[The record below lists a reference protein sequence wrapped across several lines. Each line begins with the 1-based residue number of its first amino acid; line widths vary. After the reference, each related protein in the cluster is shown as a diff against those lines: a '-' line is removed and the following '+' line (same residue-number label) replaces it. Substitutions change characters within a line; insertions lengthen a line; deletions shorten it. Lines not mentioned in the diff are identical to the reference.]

1 MSVATQTLSGEAA
14 ADFDFRDTACGACG
28 GENAELIGWR
38 GGDAHHGGEGVRTR
52 IVQCRACSH
61 IYPNP
66 MPYPACSLDE
76 LYTDTEDYFHG
87 HDVERKKQKAL
98 EQMAD
103 FEKTLGYRG
112 RYLDIA
118 CGRGESLWAAREARW
133 DYEGV

>member
-1 MSVATQTLSGEAA
+1 MSASAETLPAEATAG
-14 ADFDFRDTACGACG
+14 FDFRDSVCGACG
-28 GENAELIGWR
+28 RENAGLIGWR
-38 GGDAHHGGEGVRTR
+38 GGDAHHGGAGVRTR

-118 CGRGESLWAAREARW
+118 CEIGRATCSERLQ
-133 DYEGV
+133 